1 MPWIRTVAVEEATG
15 TLADAYAWQSR
26 SHGSPTEFTQ
36 LGGLLPDV
44 ALARLTLYKATEN
57 ARSAITE
64 FQRAVLSSVTSIAN
78 QTPHCASIARVKLR
92 EIGTSAATISAIE
105 NGDFDDLDPTAAA
118 LARYA
123 RKLTRDP
130 GAIRES
136 DIDSLRAVGLD
147 DVEIADANNHIAHL
161 NYVNR
166 IANGLGLRHEIAED
180 TAAVARVPR

>member
-1 MPWIRTVAVEEATG
+1 MPWIHTIPVEEATG
-15 TLADAYAWQSR
+15 VLAQTYAWQAR
-26 SHGSPTEFTQ
+26 AHGKPTEFTQ
-36 LGGLLPDV
+36 LGSLIPEV
-44 ALARLTLYKATEN
+44 ANARLGLYKATEN
-57 ARSAITE
+57 APSAITD
-64 FQRAVLSSVTSIAN
+64 FQRAVLSSVTSHGN

-92 EIGTSAATISAIE
+92 ELGSPAATISAIE
-105 NGDFDDLDPTAAA
+105 NGDYDDLDPVAAA

-136 DIDSLRAVGLD
+136 DILALRAVGLG
-147 DVEIADANNHIAHL
+147 DVEIADANNHVAHL

-180 TAAVARVPR
+180 TAAVGRVPK